1 MVLGLFLMT
10 SLFMKGPYKL
20 ILEDKITRW
29 GLILSGIFLVLGI
42 ISIGIYYF
50 SLPPL
55 LPLFNQLP
63 WGEKRLGSRPEIF
76 IPVLLAILFL
86 IINFITSA
94 RLYKKTPLL
103 SRMLSITTLLASLLS
118 FIFIVRTVYLLI

>member
-1 MVLGLFLMT
+1 MNGTF
-10 SLFMKGPYKL
+10 KL

-29 GLILSGIFLVLGI
+29 GLILSGIFLMLEI
-42 ISIGIYYF
+42 LTIGFFYF

-63 WGEKRLGSRPEIF
+63 WGEKRLGIKPGIF
-76 IPVLLAILFL
+76 IPVLLVIVFL
-86 IINFITSA
+86 VFNFFTSA
-94 RLYKKTPLL
+94 RLYEKTPLL
-103 SRMLSITTLLASLLS
+103 SRILSITTLLASLLS